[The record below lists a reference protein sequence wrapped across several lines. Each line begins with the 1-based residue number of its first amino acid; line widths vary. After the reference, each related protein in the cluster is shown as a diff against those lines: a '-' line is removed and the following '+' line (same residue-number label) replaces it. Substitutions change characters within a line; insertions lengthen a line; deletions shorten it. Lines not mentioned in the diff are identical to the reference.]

1 MRITRH
7 VRSTLLTPS
16 VCAAALV
23 LAGAGCNSVPAEK
36 FQDTQRQL
44 QLAQEKVQS
53 LERQLGDQQ
62 QANQHMQE
70 QVAQLRS
77 LPNPEAMDE
86 LVTPVKIE
94 LAGRSGGY
102 NTDEQAGDDGLVLY
116 VQPIDRDGHVIKA
129 AGTIKVTVLDPLGPP
144 NRNVVATYNFDVPTT
159 RKMWYGR
166 LMTQHFTVRC
176 PWPTGQIPIHDE
188 PIAHVVFTDLLTG
201 RVLTTEHSYK
211 IKLPPAVEGTKTEQ
225 SK

>member
-1 MRITRH
+1 MIRP
-7 VRSTLLTPS
+7 VRPILLTRS
-16 VCAAALV
+16 VGIVALM
-23 LAGAGCNSVPAEK
+23 LAGAGCNTVPAEK

-53 LERQLGDQQ
+53 LEKQLADQQ
-62 QANQHMQE
+62 QTNRHLQE
-70 QVAQLRS
+70 QVAQQRR
-77 LPNPEAMDE
+77 LPKPELMDE
-86 LVTPVKIE
+86 LVTPVRIE
-94 LAGRSGGY
+94 LANRSGGY
-102 NTDEQAGDDGLVLY
+102 DTDGQTGDDGLVLY
-116 VQPIDRDGHVIKA
+116 VRPIDRDGHAIKA
-129 AGTIKVTVLDPLGPP
+129 AGSIKATVLDPLCPP
-144 NRNVVATYNFDVPTT
+144 NRNVVAEYNFDVPTT

-188 PIAHVVFTDLLTG
+188 LIAHVVFTDLLTG

-211 IKLPPAVEGTKTEQ
+211 IKLPPAIEDTKTEP